1 MLPYVSRFS
10 AQDRERVFL
19 FLASF
24 SRWEC
29 ALKHSGFARGGIHG
43 QAEPD
48 WTAFA
53 IAHEAQVAALNDPL
67 FVAARKALLAA
78 PPRRQELVGDQ
89 LQWQPN
95 PRRPAE
101 TDAAYLFRIVKDV
114 RNSLFHGGKFA
125 EGPVPDLERHRELID
140 HATAVLE
147 GAAGLH
153 PAIKAI
159 LD

>member
-1 MLPYVSRFS
+1 MLPYVTRF
-10 AQDRERVFL
+10 AADDRERVFR

-29 ALKHSGFARGGIHG
+29 ALKHGGFARPGSHG

-53 IAHEAQVAALNDPL
+53 VAHEAQVAVLNDAA
-67 FVAARKALLAA
+67 FVAARNALLAA
-78 PPRRQELVGDQ
+78 PPGRQELVSGR
-89 LQWQPN
+89 LQWQAN
-95 PRRPAE
+95 PRRAGE
-101 TDAAYLFRIVKDV
+101 TDAAYLFRVIKDV
-114 RNSLFHGGKFA
+114 RNNLFHGGKFA
-125 EGPVPDLERHRELID
+125 EGPAPELARDRDLID

-147 GAAGLH
+147 CAAGLH
-153 PAIKAI
+153 PDIKAM

>member
-1 MLPYVSRFS
+1 MLPYVTRF
-10 AQDRERVFL
+10 ALQDRERVFR

-29 ALKHSGFARGGIHG
+29 ALKHSGFARAGIHG

-48 WTAFA
+48 WIAFA
-53 IAHEAQVAALNDPL
+53 VAHEAQLAALNDAA
-67 FVAARKALLAA
+67 FVAARNALLAA
-78 PPRRQELVGDQ
+78 PPRRQELAGGQ
-89 LQWQPN
+89 LQWQPS

-114 RNSLFHGGKFA
+114 RNNLFHGGKFA
-125 EGPVPDLERHRELID
+125 EGSVPDLERDRELID